1 VVLIGGTVA
10 AVVVAGVIV
19 GALLRQRSHDD
30 VHSVE
35 HYHRKLH
42 TLEEMRAHPAG
53 EGLRERAAAGA
64 AAATTTGGVA
74 HGNGSAAGDEH
85 ANDANG
91 SRTPDVAEAP
101 GKQEAGERTAGGPS
115 PAGALRVSG
124 SSTVRLTD
132 ADHAPS
138 PPTSPPPIASL
149 SKPRRFDD
157 DGPGSMPG
165 TFMSGNDR
173 AMDSI
178 NHRPRRVGGPLA
190 AIAAVAVLIVVL
202 IVTGMHTTAPT
213 SSHSRSHSGPPA
225 SHPSVTTT
233 TVRTQQPPATST
245 TVPPVV
251 SAPSAVSANGATYT
265 VGAATYALALSATS
279 GPCWIQVT
287 DTPTGTVLFSATLY
301 GGQSHT
307 VNATGPVTVVAGAPS
322 AFSATVNGAPV
333 TLPTGYQTPFT
344 LSFQTPGSG

>member
-10 AVVVAGVIV
+10 AVVVAGVVV

-30 VHSVE
+30 AHSVE

-42 TLEEMRAHPAG
+42 TLEELRAHPAG

-64 AAATTTGGVA
+64 AAAATTGGVA
-74 HGNGSAAGDEH
+74 HGNGSAAGDER

-91 SRTPDVAEAP
+91 SETPDVVEAP
-101 GKQEAGERTAGGPS
+101 GKQVAGERAPGVPS
-115 PAGALRVSG
+115 PAGAVRGSG
-124 SSTVRLTD
+124 SPTVRLTD
-132 ADHAPS
+132 ADHAPP

-149 SKPRRFDD
+149 SKPQRFDD

-178 NHRPRRVGGPLA
+178 NHRPRRFGGPLA

-213 SSHSRSHSGPPA
+213 ASRTHSGPPA
-225 SHPSVTTT
+225 SHPSVTST

-251 SAPSAVSANGATYT
+251 SAPLAASANGATYT

-279 GPCWIQVT
+279 APCWVQVT
-287 DTPTGTVLFSATLY
+287 DTATGTVLFSATLY

-333 TLPTGYQTPFT
+333 TLPAGYQTPFT
-344 LSFQTPGSG
+344 LTFQTPGSG